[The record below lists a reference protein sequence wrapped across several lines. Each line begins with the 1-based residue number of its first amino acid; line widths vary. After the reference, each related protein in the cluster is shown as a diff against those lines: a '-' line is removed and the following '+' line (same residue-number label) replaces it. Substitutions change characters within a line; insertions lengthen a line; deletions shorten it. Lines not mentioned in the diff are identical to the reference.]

1 MPAMTAENAPLLVM
15 ENVSEI
21 NRELYFEGVR
31 ARRKGLRLYLFT
43 ALGILLVPTGLLMY
57 KFWVWGLGL
66 VIVLLAQFS
75 HIMIGWRDFGKLRR
89 LHPSGVWT
97 KTVRFYDDRIESR
110 SGQGP
115 VRTARY
121 RDLKQTGESE
131 HLYIVEFR
139 SGLPAV
145 LLRKDGFTTGEGE
158 RLRSFLRRMEEADY
172 EAAKQQSPLYQ
183 WIERIRREKLR

>member
-1 MPAMTAENAPLLVM
+1 MTAENAPLLVM

-145 LLRKDGFTTGEGE
+145 FLRKDGFTTGEGE